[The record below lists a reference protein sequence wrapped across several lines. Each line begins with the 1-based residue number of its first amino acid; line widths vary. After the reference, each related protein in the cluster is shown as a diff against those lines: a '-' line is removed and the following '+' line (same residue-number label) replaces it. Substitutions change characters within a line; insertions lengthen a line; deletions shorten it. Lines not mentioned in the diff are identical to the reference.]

1 MQRARQEWSAGSRRT
16 TTGLRATA
24 ALARTSRAA
33 SHHLKDLG
41 PGKASGHERTRA
53 RKGAVR
59 LYSDRATS
67 SGGPDATTC
76 PPSPPAPGPS
86 SKTQSLSAAI
96 RMSCSTTMTVLP
108 GLDQPTKLEHEPLDV
123 GGMQPCAWL
132 VEHVERVASLDAL
145 EFGRKLDPLRLP
157 SDSSVAG

>member
-33 SHHLKDLG
+33 SHHLKV
-41 PGKASGHERTRA
+41 A
-53 RKGAVR
+53 RQGQRSRENAGQKRG
-59 LYSDRATS
+59 
-67 SGGPDATTC
+67 
-76 PPSPPAPGPS
+76 
-86 SKTQSLSAAI
+86 SAAVQ
-96 RMSCSTTMTVLP
+96 RPSHLLGRTGRDHVPTLAARPRPEFQDPVALRGDTHVVLDHNDGVP